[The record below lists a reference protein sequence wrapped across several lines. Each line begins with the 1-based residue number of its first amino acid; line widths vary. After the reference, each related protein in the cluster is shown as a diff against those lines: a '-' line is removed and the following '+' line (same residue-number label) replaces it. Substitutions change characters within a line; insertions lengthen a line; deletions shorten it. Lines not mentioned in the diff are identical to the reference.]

1 MLGKGSFA
9 CQPINPSPLSARPK
23 PVSPQLPIPNN
34 WSPSSKTA
42 SPAPSFPTRF
52 ERRARRGA
60 ACCAPTSTQ
69 AVQKA
74 SSNFSFKRK
83 AGTMLTQRAR
93 HLLRVWFFLY
103 FFYFLYVLYI
113 CFFGLDSGGTN
124 PDTR

>member
-1 MLGKGSFA
+1 MLRPYLHPSGPKGKLEFLFQTKSGHDPHA
-9 CQPINPSPLSARPK
+9 TRP
-23 PVSPQLPIPNN
+23 PPPN
-34 WSPSSKTA
+34 
-42 SPAPSFPTRF
+42 RF

-83 AGTMLTQRAR
+83 AGTILTQRAR